1 MPVDVSRA
9 KPDGEKR
16 RGKQHESTFFSNG
29 VTVPDHGLS
38 LAPEGL
44 WSSWLSFLAKAT
56 GRKIPVLSLVQG
68 GCLCA
73 LLGVCT
79 LACLNFK
86 TAVGFRS
93 RALS

>member
-9 KPDGEKR
+9 KPDGEKKEGETTR
-16 RGKQHESTFFSNG
+16 IDFFYNG
-29 VTVPDHGLS
+29 VTVPDYGLS

-56 GRKIPVLSLVQG
+56 GRETPVLSLVQG

-73 LLGVCT
+73 LFGVCT
-79 LACLNFK
+79 HAYFNFK
-86 TAVGFRS
+86 TAVGFRN